1 MDNWITWEIV
11 FGFLGTLTVVAGF
24 IVGIYRTREMTRPKP
39 VEETSDSA
47 IKAEMIEFKALLNSL
62 ELRIVELKEH
72 QEKIDETVIKEIE
85 KLELRIEKIMDL
97 IIEQL
102 TR

>member
-1 MDNWITWEIV
+1 
-11 FGFLGTLTVVAGF
+11 
-24 IVGIYRTREMTRPKP
+24 MTELR
-39 VEETSDSA
+39 VM
-47 IKAEMIEFKALLNSL
+47 IKNL
-62 ELRIVELKEH
+62 ELRINELKEH
-72 QEKIDETVIKEIE
+72 QEKIDDNVIKEIE

>member
-1 MDNWITWEIV
+1 MEWITWEIV
-11 FGFLGTLTVVAGF
+11 FGFLGTLTVIGGF
-24 IVGIYRTREMTRPKP
+24 IIGIYWARPKP
-39 VEETSDSA
+39 EVPVSVIKTEMVELKS
-47 IKAEMIEFKALLNSL
+47 LLTNL

-72 QEKIDETVIKEIE
+72 QEKIDENVMKEIE

>member
-1 MDNWITWEIV
+1 MEWVTWEIV
-11 FGFLGTLTVVAGF
+11 FGFLGTITVVCGF
-24 IVGIYRTREMTRPKP
+24 VVGIYKTRPKK
-39 VEETSDSA
+39 EEVSESA
-47 IKAEMIEFKALLNSL
+47 IKTEMIEFRSLLTNL
-62 ELRIVELKEH
+62 ELKIVELKEH
-72 QEKIDETVIKEIE
+72 QEKIDENCIKEIE

>member
-1 MDNWITWEIV
+1 MLEWITWEIV
-11 FGFLGTLTVVAGF
+11 FGFLGTLTVIGGF
-24 IVGIYRTREMTRPKP
+24 IIGIIKIRPKK
-39 VEETSDSA
+39 EEVSGSVFKT
-47 IKAEMIEFKALLNSL
+47 EMIELRAMINNL
-62 ELRIVELKEH
+62 ELRINELKEH
-72 QEKIDETVIKEIE
+72 QEKLDETVIKEIE

>member
-1 MDNWITWEIV
+1 MEEWITWEIV

-24 IVGIYRTREMTRPKP
+24 IVGVYRTREMTKPKQI
-39 VEETSDSA
+39 EDSA
-47 IKAEMIEFKALLNSL
+47 IKTEMIELRVMIRNL
-62 ELRIVELKEH
+62 ELRISDLKEH
-72 QEKIDETVIKEIE
+72 QDKIDETVVKEIE
-85 KLELRIEKIMDL
+85 KLELRLEKIMDL

>member
-1 MDNWITWEIV
+1 MEEWVTWEMV
-11 FGFLGTLTVVAGF
+11 FGFLGTLTVIGGF
-24 IVGIYRTREMTRPKP
+24 IIGIIKIRPKN
-39 VEETSDSA
+39 EEISESA
-47 IKAEMIEFKALLNSL
+47 IRTEMIELRAMINNL
-62 ELRIVELKEH
+62 ELRINELKEH
-72 QEKIDETVIKEIE
+72 QEKIDENVIKEIE

>member
-1 MDNWITWEIV
+1 MEEWITWEIV
-11 FGFLGTLTVVAGF
+11 FGFLGALTVVAGF

-39 VEETSDSA
+39 VEEIKESA
-47 IKAEMIEFKALLNSL
+47 IKTEMIELKIMIRNL
-62 ELRIVELKEH
+62 ELRINELKEH
-72 QEKIDETVIKEIE
+72 QEKLDETVIKEIE

>member
-1 MDNWITWEIV
+1 MDSWITWEIV

-24 IVGIYRTREMTRPKP
+24 IVGVYRTREMTKPKP
-39 VEETSDSA
+39 AEKISESA
-47 IKAEMIEFKALLNSL
+47 IKAEMIELKVMIKNLGH
-62 ELRIVELKEH
+62 RINELKEH
-72 QEKIDETVIKEIE
+72 QDKLDETVIKEIE